1 MNRELIDTV
10 KKEMIENARI
20 QNKINN
26 QVEVSGERHILPL
39 KGRDIQIVFYSVKRP
54 EAPLLVCMHGGGF
67 LYGGCALNDNM
78 FTTMRD
84 LLDVNI
90 VSVGYRK
97 TPDFMFPCALN
108 DVYDTV
114 EYLYNDYKFGFD
126 RENISIFGS
135 SAGANLAV
143 AACILGKQKGTGYF
157 KNQILVYP
165 YLNADIDKEK
175 ADAASIVFNELY
187 STPEETKTKLVSP
200 VYAKPDEIEG
210 LPPAVIVTAENDIL
224 RADGEKYQEMLKD
237 VGIESV
243 TYMAKGMEHVFFE
256 KFFMEESSETVK
268 HETEKSLE
276 FINKNYRR

>member
-1 MNRELIDTV
+1 MNREQIEAV
-10 KKEMIENARI
+10 KKDMIENAKI

-39 KGRDIQIVFYSVKRP
+39 EGRDIQIVFYPVERP
-54 EAPLLVCMHGGGF
+54 GAPLLVCMHGGGF

-78 FTTMRD
+78 FTTMRN

-97 TPDFMFPCALN
+97 TPDYMFPCALN

-143 AACILGKQKGTGYF
+143 TACLLGKQRGKNYF
-157 KNQILVYP
+157 KNQILIYP

-175 ADAASIVFNELY
+175 ADPASIVFNELY
-187 STPEETKTKLVSP
+187 STPEETKTILVSP
-200 VYAKPDEIEG
+200 VYAKPEDIEG
-210 LPPAVIVTAENDIL
+210 LPPALIITAENDVL
-224 RADGEKYQEMLKD
+224 REGAEQYQEMLLG

-256 KFFMEESSETVK
+256 KCFLEESTDDVK
-268 HETEKSLE
+268 RETEKSLE
-276 FINKNYRR
+276 FINQNYRR